1 VLPFAR
7 SREAERL
14 QQALDGRL
22 RAAELTPTLGGYAA
36 VAGRLSELV
45 PTTALHPS
53 PEYRAELHT
62 RLVELATARAAGRPA
77 PLADRRASTDRR
89 AVLPWL
95 AGLLTTWSRRGW
107 RRSLAA
113 ATGAL
118 LTLCVGVGFA
128 AGSALP
134 GGLLYPV
141 KELIQSAQVQLAGGG
156 LDRGTVLL
164 DQARGHL
171 RDAGTLVGQGSP
183 DPADVDT
190 ALRAASA
197 DLSDAQRTLLAQ
209 FARSHDPAALTALA
223 RFATDQSPVLA
234 TLRGRVPVVSEP
246 LVDQLLGQLGTLATA
261 VRTAAAQCGP
271 ACAVVPVSDLPGTDG
286 LLGGPGSG
294 SGAGSLAG
302 SSGLG
307 STGGVNGTSGSGGT
321 GLGGLLGAPGSG
333 ANGAG
338 TGGVSAGGVSVG
350 TGGVGVQ
357 APGVSATVP
366 APSVGAGSGGVQAT
380 VPPASVTLGPVTATL
395 PGVGV
400 TVPPPLPSSHSSG
413 AAASA
418 TGSSSSSSI
427 WVLVVC
433 VG

>member
-1 VLPFAR
+1 MQLSAPVLPFAR

-14 QQALDGRL
+14 QRALDGRL

-95 AGLLTTWSRRGW
+95 AGLLSTWSRRGW

-113 ATGAL
+113 ATSAL

-156 LDRGTVLL
+156 LDRGAVLL

-209 FARSHDPAALTALA
+209 FARSQDPAALTALA
-223 RFATDQSPVLA
+223 GP
-234 TLRGRVPVVSEP
+234 RGGGGGGWAPP
-246 LVDQLLGQLGTLATA
+246 
-261 VRTAAAQCGP
+261 
-271 ACAVVPVSDLPGTDG
+271 
-286 LLGGPGSG
+286 GGPPRSAPPAPPPGR
-294 SGAGSLAG
+294 GA
-302 SSGLG
+302 
-307 STGGVNGTSGSGGT
+307 
-321 GLGGLLGAPGSG
+321 APPPP
-333 ANGAG
+333 
-338 TGGVSAGGVSVG
+338 SAGR
-350 TGGVGVQ
+350 
-357 APGVSATVP
+357 P
-366 APSVGAGSGGVQAT
+366 APSYRSAT
-380 VPPASVTLGPVTATL
+380 CPGPTGCSMAR
-395 PGVGV
+395 
-400 TVPPPLPSSHSSG
+400 
-413 AAASA
+413 AAAPGPA
-418 TGSSSSSSI
+418 P
-427 WVLVVC
+427 
-433 VG
+433 